1 MEKFMIVLCVGCG
14 GGLGAA
20 FRHLIVELVHG
31 FVGWPSFVAVMI
43 VNVLGSFLIGVVFVS
58 IEGTLQRNGKSRLC
72 QVPFSR
78 RFEDRTWWPDMVTRR
93 FPLVEQFQVRLAP
106 KTVLTAFV
114 ITGFLGGTTTF
125 SLFSLL
131 SLNLIQAGT
140 WWWALVNGFG
150 TLLLGLAAVIGG
162 FHVGEKLVPRH

>member
-1 MEKFMIVLCVGCG
+1 MQKFVIVLCIGFG

-43 VNVLGSFLIGVVFVS
+43 VNVLGSFLIGVVFVAL
-58 IEGTLQRNGKSRLC
+58 EGALRRSGKSRLC

-78 RFEDRTWWPDMVTRR
+78 RFEDRKWWPHGDPTI
-93 FPLVEQFQVRLAP
+93 PLVEQFRFNLHLD
-106 KTVLTAFV
+106 VLTGFV
-114 ITGFLGGTTTF
+114 ITGFLGGMTTF

-162 FHVGEKLVPRH
+162 FYVGEKLVPRH

>member
-78 RFEDRTWWPDMVTRR
+78 RFEDRTWWPDGDPTI
-93 FPLVEQFQVRLAP
+93 PPVEQFQFDLHQ
-106 KTVLTAFV
+106 KLLTAFV
-114 ITGFLGGTTTF
+114 ITGFLGGMTTF